1 MFYPAIKRHNPLLTW
16 DFQQQEVQPS
26 RMKSVNPL
34 LCISSFMLARLD
46 KVVQHSHESVRREVV
61 FRKKDPDILRPN
73 TRATVRNPVM
83 T

>member
-1 MFYPAIKRHNPLLTW
+1 MLTW